1 MKKISILL
9 LVILSITLVLS
20 SCSPDV
26 TYIRSEILWT
36 FYSDAN
42 KLVNAA
48 DLIFIGKLTDISFS
62 ALDANTGLEV
72 NEETEDT
79 NRWLFTLYHFDVI
92 ETYKGD
98 TSQVTYFMRDGGL
111 EDYKTDEQLKVMEE
125 NNVYK
130 WEEGIH
136 VLDYAIEYKVGE
148 TYLFTLCK
156 REGIP
161 PTWMNLYQSVYNIED
176 PLRKLSHKSDN
187 VYYTGDMDEYG
198 EPMISVKDIILEF
211 GEEKWN
217 EFETKYAK
225 NLCLCQ

>member
-1 MKKISILL
+1 MKKLSTIL
-9 LVILSITLVLS
+9 LVILAMTIILS

-26 TYIRSEILWT
+26 NYIKSEILWT

-48 DLIFIGKLTDISFS
+48 DLVFIGKLTDISFS

-72 NEETEDT
+72 TEETEDT

-111 EDYKTDEQLKVMEE
+111 EDYKTNEQLKVMKE
-125 NNVYK
+125 NNVYR

-136 VLDYAIEYKVGE
+136 VLDYDNEYKIGE
-148 TYLFTLCK
+148 TYLFALCK
-156 REGIP
+156 REGIQP
-161 PTWMNLYQSVYNIED
+161 IWLNLYQSLYNIND
-176 PLRKLSHKSDN
+176 PLKKLSHKSDK
-187 VYYTGDMDEYG
+187 VYYTEDKDEYG
-198 EPMISVKDIILEF
+198 EPIISLKEIVLEF

-217 EFETKYAK
+217 EFEAKYVQK
-225 NLCLCQ
+225 K